1 MFDILII
8 GGGAAGFFTAINC
21 ADKRPELK
29 IAILEKG
36 KEVLAKVRISGGGRC
51 NVTHAEFIPQNLV
64 KNYPRGEKELLS
76 PFHRFMCGDVM
87 EWFENRGVP
96 LKTEADGRVFPAS
109 DSSKSIIDCFLRE
122 IKQKNIE
129 LLTSQNVISFQKEAN
144 HWQITTSDTTF
155 HAKNLVVTTG
165 SNPKIWNLLAKL
177 GHTIVSPVPS
187 LFTFNTSDDFIRNM
201 AGISTIAEVSLY
213 TTDNKPL
220 KIKNIAPLLITH
232 WGFSGPAVLK
242 LSAWGARILAEHQY
256 QCILSVNWLAN
267 YEKTPHQEDILQ
279 HLQEVKQQQPKKML
293 QNSQVFDLPKRLWL
307 RLLDKSGL
315 QPAMIWAE
323 LGKSHLRTLSEVLTK
338 SQFRIDG
345 KSIFKEEFVTA
356 GGVSL
361 SEINF
366 KTFESKLLPN
376 LYLAGEVIDVDAITG
391 GFNFQNA
398 WTGGYLISESL
409 ANQ

>member
-144 HWQITTSDTTF
+144 HWQVTTSDTTF
-155 HAKNLVVTTG
+155 HTKNLIVTTG

-213 TTDNKPL
+213 NTDNKPL

-256 QCILSVNWLAN
+256 QCILSVNWLAD
-267 YEKTPHQEDILQ
+267 YDKIPHQEDILQ

-293 QNSQVFDLPKRLWL
+293 QNSQFFDLPKRLWL
-307 RLLDKSGL
+307 RLLGKSGL

-323 LGKSHLRTLSEVLTK
+323 LGKSHLLTLSEVLTK

-398 WTGGYLISESL
+398 WTGGYLISEAL
-409 ANQ
+409 ANK